1 MWPRAIAGSATS
13 APRASRIAT
22 LRRLRVLL
30 IESLCPMSP
39 VACSYPK
46 LCSARVYP
54 ARCGRVA
61 VRITLPGGDAFARGH
76 LPRTGAAGV
85 PAEGVALG
93 DRGGHPGAGGAP
105 GAGRRGDLARRG
117 GCRRDGGDLSVRR
130 VGDPRL
136 PAARET
142 AADPGQEGR
151 DDGRAG
157 PPR

>member
-30 IESLCPMSP
+30 IEFLCPMSP
-39 VACSYPK
+39 VACASPK

-54 ARCGRVA
+54 ARRDRVA
-61 VRITLPGGDAFARGH
+61 VRITLPGGAFSRGH

-93 DRGGHPGAGGAP
+93 ERGGHPGACGAP

-130 VGDPRL
+130 V
-136 PAARET
+136 
-142 AADPGQEGR
+142 
-151 DDGRAG
+151 
-157 PPR
+157 